1 MKNKRGSSSGRHFGR
16 DKYREIE
23 CISREREREREREG
37 GQCSGVDGEMIGKE
51 RREPRT

>member
-23 CISREREREREREG
+23 CISREREREG